1 MENEVQ
7 LTEKHETEKE
17 NLDEEEK
24 AMKLFNLKDKKKEKD
39 EKEED

>member
-17 NLDEEEK
+17 DLDEEQK
-24 AMKLFNLKDKKKEKD
+24 AMRLFNLEDKKNGKRDKEND
-39 EKEED
+39 

>member
-17 NLDEEEK
+17 NLDEEQK
-24 AMKLFNLKDKKKEKD
+24 AMKLFNLEDKKNGKGN
-39 EKEED
+39 KEED

>member
-17 NLDEEEK
+17 NLDEEQK
-24 AMKLFNLKDKKKEKD
+24 AMKLFNLEDKKDGKGNKKED
-39 EKEED
+39 